1 MGGVFSFL
9 GGLLSLGASAGLGIK
24 EDMELEAKNR
34 EYRSHNYNMK
44 VQYDYDYDDYGIFG
58 KYDYEKVTE
67 EILKDYP
74 NMTGTWQYKIAKA
87 AVAKR
92 LMESET
98 PYEYCPSDEVKMSKI
113 DISKYATDATKING
127 PITGGIV

>member
-34 EYRSHNYNMK
+34 EYRSHNYNMMA
-44 VQYDYDYDDYGIFG
+44 QHRYDYDMDGRIFNT
-58 KYDYEKVTE
+58 YDYEKVTE
-67 EILKDYP
+67 EIRKDYP
-74 NMTGTWQYKIAKA
+74 NMTGTWQHRIAKA
-87 AVAKR
+87 AMAKR
-92 LMESET
+92 MMEAET

-113 DISKYATDATKING
+113 DISKYATDATKRDTSI
-127 PITGGIV
+127 